1 MEGYTNLAI
10 LLLQLARLRE
20 DLQVQLV
27 SRFEIYF
34 YSLSVI
40 SKYKCENYN
49 VFKVKFNNNYGLS
62 NTISL

>member
-49 VFKVKFNNNYGLS
+49 VFKVKFNNED
-62 NTISL
+62 